1 MGTHIPKV
9 MVKHQG
15 KSYSPISKSMR
26 KDVLLEL
33 MEVSNNL
40 QETITAST
48 IRKRNVNELMKMM
61 TKEKDVEDE
70 EKLIVKRKRNKIL
83 LVMEKLTTQNPQV
96 KKNNQALKIDVI
108 KLKMF

>member
-1 MGTHIPKV
+1 
-9 MVKHQG
+9 
-15 KSYSPISKSMR
+15 
-26 KDVLLEL
+26 